1 LVLPVLL
8 YALKLRLFNKFN
20 FDTLT
25 KAFNTA
31 INDSSSSSSS
41 SSSSNCF
48 GSLAYAIDKVVYSI
62 GQGNMLTSII
72 VSTAM
77 TYIIIAGFSI
87 FQE

>member
-1 LVLPVLL
+1 MP
-8 YALKLRLFNKFN
+8 LKLRLFNKFN

-31 INDSSSSSSS
+31 ITIQVVVGSSSSSSS
-41 SSSSNCF
+41 SSSRAIVLKF
-48 GSLAYAIDKVVYSI
+48 TYAIDKVVYSI
-62 GQGNMLTSII
+62 GQGMLTSI

>member
-1 LVLPVLL
+1 MIQVVVVVVVVVVV
-8 YALKLRLFNKFN
+8 
-20 FDTLT
+20 
-25 KAFNTA
+25 A
-31 INDSSSSSSS
+31 IV
-41 SSSSNCF
+41 F

-77 TYIIIAGFSI
+77 TYIMLLAFSI